1 MRGAFCPD
9 KMSQLRGLEL
19 ARRRVRGHWGLTKS
33 NYYLMKKGLSVTHD
47 DVAVRRLGP
56 AVDVITAWR
65 KKEQL
70 LERASGGKF

>member
-47 DVAVRRLGP
+47 DVAVRRLPG
-56 AVDVITAWR
+56 VDLFTAWR
-65 KKEQL
+65 KREQL
-70 LERASGGKF
+70 LERGRSGKP